1 VGVKAVS
8 LFSGAGGLD
17 WGLREAGF
25 RILFANDI
33 NIAAASTYAANF
45 GLKLEACNR
54 RGAEA
59 QVGTALVCDVEHVDF
74 SPLKDAG
81 IDVVAGGPPCQDFSI
96 VRGPDWDRRGIEV
109 RRGRLYLHFVRALN
123 TLRPRAF
130 IFENVPGLVTAN
142 KGLAYKVIREDFQR
156 AGYELV
162 FSDVA
167 DLSVLGVPQRRERLI
182 IVGVRRDLIG
192 EVGDLWSARAV
203 FESALKTPF
212 RIYPLTAME
221 ALEGRPLPELR
232 AEYEEVMREWAGVW
246 DEVGT
251 ETARRWKQEVW
262 DKLTFDAVK
271 DYCLVNKIGRCS
283 EEELELAFNAHRE
296 VLKELGYLGRRAS
309 ELKLP
314 DGTADPPADSPD
326 VLERLRRIP
335 PGENHEFVRGTK
347 WEVEGRGISLV
358 YRRLHPLKPSYT
370 IVAYGGGGTHGYHYE
385 RPRGTLTLRERAR
398 LQTFPDSFLFKGSK
412 TEIRAQIGEAVPPL
426 AAKRLGEAL
435 RTVLEALTQA

>member
-1 VGVKAVS
+1 
-8 LFSGAGGLD
+8 
-17 WGLREAGF
+17 
-25 RILFANDI
+25 
-33 NIAAASTYAANF
+33 
-45 GLKLEACNR
+45 
-54 RGAEA
+54 
-59 QVGTALVCDVEHVDF
+59 
-74 SPLKDAG
+74 
-81 IDVVAGGPPCQDFSI
+81 
-96 VRGPDWDRRGIEV
+96 
-109 RRGRLYLHFVRALN
+109 
-123 TLRPRAF
+123 
-130 IFENVPGLVTAN
+130 
-142 KGLAYKVIREDFQR
+142 
-156 AGYELV
+156 
-162 FSDVA
+162 VA
-167 DLSVLGVPQRRERLI
+167 DLSVFGVPQRREQLI

-192 EVGDLWSARAV
+192 EVGDLWSARTV

-251 ETARRWKQEVW
+251 ETAQRWKQEVW
-262 DKLTFDAVK
+262 DRLTFDAVK

-283 EEELELAFNAHRE
+283 EEELELGFNAHRE
-296 VLKELGYLGRRAS
+296 VLRELGYSGRRAS

-335 PGENHEFVRGTK
+335 PGENHEFVRGTR

-398 LQTFPDSFLFKGSK
+398 LQTFPDNFLFKGSK

>member
-1 VGVKAVS
+1 M
-8 LFSGAGGLD
+8 
-17 WGLREAGF
+17 
-25 RILFANDI
+25 
-33 NIAAASTYAANF
+33 
-45 GLKLEACNR
+45 
-54 RGAEA
+54 
-59 QVGTALVCDVEHVDF
+59 DF

-81 IDVVAGGPPCQDFSI
+81 VDVVAGGPPCQDFSI

-182 IVGVRRDLIG
+182 IVGVRRDLIE

-296 VLKELGYLGRRAS
+296 VLRELGYLGVRAS

-314 DGTADPPADSPD
+314 DGTTDP
-326 VLERLRRIP
+326 
-335 PGENHEFVRGTK
+335 
-347 WEVEGRGISLV
+347 
-358 YRRLHPLKPSYT
+358 
-370 IVAYGGGGTHGYHYE
+370 
-385 RPRGTLTLRERAR
+385 
-398 LQTFPDSFLFKGSK
+398 LQTVQTCWRG
-412 TEIRAQIGEAVPPL
+412 
-426 AAKRLGEAL
+426 
-435 RTVLEALTQA
+435 